1 MTNKSSLVSIVL
13 VLSLCLPVVGQL
25 SPVDR
30 EQSNRH
36 TNHSLKMTEGLLARV
51 RQSRRRSGERTRV
64 IFNVADNKSAAQAR
78 AVLQS
83 SGAKISK
90 QLDALNV
97 VVADV
102 PIEALE
108 SLAARDELS
117 WASADQEVRSL
128 ASTDNTSHLEVTT
141 GASKLL
147 PQDSNGQLGS
157 GVADGGA
164 GNGVGIAILDSGISP
179 SDALEFVGYQWQQGS
194 GTLAPYDRVKK
205 HIDFTGEASTNDAY
219 GHGPHTAGIAA
230 GTGQPSEDYS
240 AQHAGSPTY
249 GGVATG
255 ANLIDV
261 RVLDSQGIGTVS
273 GVIAGINWAIQNKS
287 TYNIRVMN
295 LSLGTEI
302 SQSYQTDPLCQA
314 VAKAVDAGIVVVVA
328 AGNWGKDGLGNT
340 IYGGI
345 LSPANSPKVIT
356 VGATNT
362 QQTDVRSDDVVTSY
376 SSRGPTL
383 VDGLVK
389 PDLVAP
395 GNRIGAAETSA
406 VSASGSGGGGL
417 IGSLV
422 SGNTSTSEPVAT
434 G

>member
-1 MTNKSSLVSIVL
+1 MTNKSSLVVVIL
-13 VLSLCLPVVGQL
+13 VLSLCFPVVGQL
-25 SPVDR
+25 SPVTR
-30 EQSNRH
+30 AQSNEHR
-36 TNHSLKMTEGLLARV
+36 NHSSKMTEGLLARV
-51 RQSRRRSGERTRV
+51 RQLRRGSGERTRV

-78 AVLQS
+78 ALLQS
-83 SGAKISK
+83 AGAKISK

-102 PIEALE
+102 PVEALE

-128 ASTDNTSHLEVTT
+128 ASTDNASHLEITT

-147 PQDSNGQLGS
+147 PQDSNGQPGS
-157 GVADGGA
+157 GVANGGA

-179 SDALEFVGYQWQQGS
+179 SDAAEFVGYQWRQSS
-194 GTLAPYDRVKK
+194 GTLATYDRIKT
-205 HIDFTGEASTNDAY
+205 HIDFTGEGSTTDAY
-219 GHGPHTAGIAA
+219 GHGTHTAGIAA
-230 GTGQPSEDYS
+230 GTGQSSEDYS

-261 RVLDSQGIGTVS
+261 RVLNSQGIGTVS

-295 LSLGTEI
+295 VSLGTVI
-302 SQSYQTDPLCQA
+302 SQSYKTDPLCQA

-345 LSPANSPKVIT
+345 LSPANSPKAIT

-362 QQTDVRSDDVVTSY
+362 QQTDVRSDDTVANY

-395 GNRIGAAETSA
+395 GNKIGAAETSA
-406 VSASGSGGGGL
+406 SVGPRD
-417 IGSLV
+417 
-422 SGNTSTSEPVAT
+422 E
-434 G
+434 